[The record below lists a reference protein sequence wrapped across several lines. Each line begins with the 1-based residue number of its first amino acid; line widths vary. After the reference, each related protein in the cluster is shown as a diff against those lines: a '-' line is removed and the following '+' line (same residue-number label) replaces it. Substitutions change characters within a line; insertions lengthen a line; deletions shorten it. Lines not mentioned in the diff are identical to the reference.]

1 MALAN
6 PDRVA
11 RLKTDAS
18 FNDVRPQL
26 FHAGGGAEGYIDYP
40 AIGPV

>member
-1 MALAN
+1 MARAN

-11 RLKTDAS
+11 RLKTDAP

-26 FHAGGGAEGYIDYP
+26 FHAGGGAEGHIDSP
-40 AIGPV
+40 TIGPV